1 MKLKRIGAIIII
13 LGAIVGTAFYFFD
26 FYSVPDFSM
35 SPTFAQ
41 DATVLIFKKN
51 FTISRGS
58 MVLLQSS
65 DNKKIVRRV
74 IGLPGEKIEI
84 KGGGIFID
92 GKKIETDYVTPTYCS
107 YSQETNA
114 KSVTTLYGEPV
125 SKNDFTNND
134 TIANVSVDCPT
145 PFVLGADEY
154 FVLGDNVIEAVD
166 SREFGAVS
174 KKHILGRVFKTPL
187 F

>member
-1 MKLKRIGAIIII
+1 MKRKYIGIIIVV
-13 LGAIVGTAFYFFD
+13 LAVAVGLAFYLFD
-26 FYSVPDFSM
+26 VYHIQDFSM

-41 DATVLIFKKN
+41 DAGVLVLKKN
-51 FTISRGS
+51 FTLARGS
-58 MVLLQSS
+58 MVLIESPSNQ
-65 DNKKIVRRV
+65 KMVRRI
-74 IGLPGEKIEI
+74 IGLPNETVEI

-92 GKKIETDYVTPTYCS
+92 GKKIETDYVSPTYCS
-107 YSQETNA
+107 YSSETKA

-125 SKNDFTNND
+125 SKNDFTNED

-145 PFVLGADEY
+145 PFVLGAEEY
-154 FVLGDNVIEAVD
+154 FVLGDNVVQAVD

-174 KKHILGRVFKTPL
+174 KKQILGKVFKNPL